1 MKEILSAQTSTI
13 KTNLA
18 KVIEGLYYSESH
30 EYVRVDGDVAYIGI
44 TDYAQHALGN
54 VVYVDLPEVDDEVE
68 AGEEFGAVES
78 VKAASDIIS
87 PVSGTIVEVNEALED
102 QPELLNQDAFENWII
117 KVELSDK
124 GELDNLMDAKAYEEF
139 CNR

>member
-1 MKEILSAQTSTI
+1 M
-13 KTNLA
+13 A
-18 KVIEGLYYSESH
+18 KLIEGLYYSESH
-30 EYVRVDGDVAYIGI
+30 EYVKVEGDIAFIGI

-54 VVYVDLPEVDDEVE
+54 VVYVDLPEVDDEVT

-87 PVSGTIVEVNEALED
+87 PVSGTIVEVNDALDD
-102 QPELLNQDAFENWII
+102 QPELLNQDAYENWII

-124 GELDNLMDAKAYEEF
+124 SELDALMDAKAYTEF
-139 CNR
+139 CEK